1 MKHSVI
7 TIENKK
13 FILLPN
19 EEYLSLKQDIEDL
32 KKVFQRKDESG
43 KEATSF
49 FTALKKAN
57 EINRL
62 SCKSSITNSI
72 ILTSYQ

>member
-13 FILLPN
+13 FIILPN
-19 EEYLSLKQDIEDL
+19 EEYQALKQDIEDL

-49 FTALKKAN
+49 FNSLKKSK
-57 EINRL
+57 RK
-62 SCKSSITNSI
+62 KSESAS
-72 ILTSYQ
+72 